1 MEYRFN
7 DIEVKKNDIKDFG
20 MYILVWFIVMMVR

>member
-7 DIEVKKNDIKDFG
+7 DIEVEKNVIKDFG
-20 MYILVWFIVMMVR
+20 MYILVWFRIL

>member
-20 MYILVWFIVMMVR
+20 MYILVWFRILL